1 MERVGKYGNLD
12 QREGRGFWRKRVRAI
27 DREGFKDLEG
37 GVPARAKL
45 LTSSTRAS

>member
-1 MERVGKYGNLD
+1 MERLGNYGKID
-12 QREGRGFWRKRVRAI
+12 QREGRGLEKVGRVI
-27 DREGFKDLEG
+27 DGEVIKDWEG